1 MRFHFQRFLEW
12 WLENKYEKY
21 REDVQESMPYKH
33 EELKITH
40 VIKYY
45 DTVKDDIVQYLL
57 E

>member
-1 MRFHFQRFLEW
+1 M
-12 WLENKYEKY
+12 ENKYEKY